1 MFQRAVV
8 MPAISIAN
16 KFGDVGPLVAIG
28 TVFVRVCVQ
37 MATILVRRSMVLT
50 GRMAARATGALTR
63 MLAGTIAESNFTLVR
78 NSSHQL

>member
-1 MFQRAVV
+1 MFQRAVGTL
-8 MPAISIAN
+8 AISIAS
-16 KFGDVGPLVAIG
+16 KFGDVGPPVAIG
-28 TVFVRVCVQ
+28 TVSVHVCAQ
-37 MATILVRRSMVLT
+37 MATILVRRSMVLM